1 MTVYDSVLLVH
12 NVNDRSSEDIAGT
25 VSVETAESVFTL
37 GLADSDIVPF
47 GFPTIAA

>member
-37 GLADSDIVPF
+37 ADSDIVPF